1 MPIWKRDIELYI
13 QIFSGK
19 CTQGGNARM
28 AESAANADFALHMQ
42 NVGAERATEVTLPRL
57 NKVTTTLQAGAT
69 RVAGA

>member
-1 MPIWKRDIELYI
+1 
-13 QIFSGK
+13 
-19 CTQGGNARM
+19 M